1 MTDFVVSA
9 VRDAAQRAIK
19 QAEVICLSLADQSY
33 FAQALLNPPEPTPTM
48 VRIFASRAKLLKPG

>member
-1 MTDFVVSA
+1 M
-9 VRDAAQRAIK
+9 
-19 QAEVICLSLADQSY
+19 SLADQSY